1 MQKRYHLNVGLEN
14 CKLFFLDIRKK
25 THIGNPSARKNMSE
39 IWITLNDIPE
49 EGKDL
54 VFDDQTFWTESWKK
68 FNIDARPA
76 SPLISEVF
84 ILPQDNGCLVRGKT
98 SGAITLICDRC
109 TADYKQNISTE
120 FEEFEQVATAEDP
133 EPSPVVKTKE
143 GLKIEIGALLWEHF
157 VMALPVKPL
166 CNNSCKGLCFKC
178 GADLNKGECT
188 CKKEEGDPR
197 LAVFRNLKIKN

>member
-1 MQKRYHLNVGLEN
+1 
-14 CKLFFLDIRKK
+14 
-25 THIGNPSARKNMSE
+25 MSE
-39 IWITLNDIPE
+39 LWITLNDIPE

-54 VFDDQTFWTESWKK
+54 VFDDQSFWTETMKDC
-68 FNIDARPA
+68 NVDAEIA
-76 SPLISEVF
+76 APLITEVF

-98 SGAITLICDRC
+98 SGAIKLVCDRC

-120 FEEFEQVATAEDP
+120 FEEFEQVADAEDT

-143 GLKIEIGALLWEHF
+143 GLKFELGALLWEHF
-157 VMALPVKPL
+157 VLALPIKPL
-166 CNNSCKGLCFKC
+166 CSNGCQGLCDKC
-178 GADLNKGECT
+178 GADLNKDGCA